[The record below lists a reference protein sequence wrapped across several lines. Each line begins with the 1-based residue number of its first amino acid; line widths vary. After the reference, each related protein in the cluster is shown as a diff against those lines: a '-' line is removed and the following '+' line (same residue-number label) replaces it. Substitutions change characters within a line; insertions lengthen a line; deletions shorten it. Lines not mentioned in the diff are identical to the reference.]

1 MGAYDGGIL
10 IKAKVYVTYKE
21 GVLDP
26 QGETIRRSLEVLGYK
41 GIGRSKQGKY
51 FEIELDWDH
60 EVSDK
65 MVEEISRRVLSNPVI
80 ESFRYKIEEDGPAS

>member
-1 MGAYDGGIL
+1 L

-26 QGETIRRSLEVLGYK
+26 QGETVRRSLEVLGYK
-41 GIGRSKQGKY
+41 GIGRLRQGKY
-51 FEIELDWDH
+51 FELDLDWDP
-60 EVSDK
+60 ETGDK

-80 ESFRYKIEEDGPAS
+80 ESFTYQIEKDGEGA